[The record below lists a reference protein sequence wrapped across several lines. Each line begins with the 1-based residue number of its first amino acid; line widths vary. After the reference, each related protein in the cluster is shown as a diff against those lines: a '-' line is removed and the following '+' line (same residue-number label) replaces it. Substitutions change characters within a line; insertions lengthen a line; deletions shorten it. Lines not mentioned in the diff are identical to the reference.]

1 MRIRP
6 VGRHALLLDFTAPP
20 PEATD
25 PDSPAPVEPVDP
37 ALVEGWRAELWRRR
51 ERGDLVATE
60 IVPAATTVLLDGVP
74 DPAATA
80 AGIVTWTPAPPTVTT
95 AAGAELVE
103 VPVTYDGEDLPR
115 VAAHWRTDVPSVVRR
130 LTRTEF
136 RVAFCGFAPGFG
148 YLTGLPAEL
157 AVPRLASP
165 RPRVPAGS
173 VALAGPYAGI
183 YPTAS
188 PGGWLLVGRTTLTL
202 FDVRADPPARLT
214 PGTQVR
220 LVPA

>member
-20 PEATD
+20 TGS
-25 PDSPAPVEPVDP
+25 DSTGSVDP
-37 ALVEGWRAELWRRR
+37 ALVQRWLAELWRRR
-51 ERGDLVATE
+51 EQGELVATE
-60 IVPAATTVLLDGVP
+60 IVPAATTVLLDGIP

-80 AGIVTWTPAPPTVTT
+80 ADISTWTPAPEVAT
-95 AAGAELVE
+95 AAEAELVE
-103 VPVTYDGEDLPR
+103 IPVTYDGPDLPR
-115 VAAHWRTDVPSVVRR
+115 VAAHWHTEVPSVVRR
-130 LTRTEF
+130 LSRTEF

-148 YLTGLPAEL
+148 YLTGLPPEL
-157 AVPRLASP
+157 AVPRLATP

-188 PGGWLLVGRTTLTL
+188 PGGWLLVGRTTVSL
-202 FDVRADPPARLT
+202 FDVRADPPSRLT
-214 PGTQVR
+214 PGARVR
-220 LVPA
+220 LVPT